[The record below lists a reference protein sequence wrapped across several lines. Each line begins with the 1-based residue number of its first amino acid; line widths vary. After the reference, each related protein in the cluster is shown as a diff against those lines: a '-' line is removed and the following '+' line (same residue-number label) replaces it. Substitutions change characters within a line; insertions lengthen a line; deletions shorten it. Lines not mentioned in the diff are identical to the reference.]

1 VKGLCVVAWGNSRY
15 VIDCSPSFLLSLA
28 TKIAEAES
36 ASYIDVYRRILR
48 SLNAEYDK
56 ARIAVE
62 DILSEKVENI

>member
-1 VKGLCVVAWGNSRY
+1 VV
-15 VIDCSPSFLLSLA
+15 DCSPSFLLSLA

-36 ASYIDVYRRILR
+36 ASYIDVYRRILH